1 MKDRS
6 TRKILSFLLAI
17 MLIVQVFG
25 QMTSVL
31 AVETNAETTAI
42 NPKKLVNV
50 ITEINLMDGSNNTPK
65 MVDGVYQLVQN
76 SPYKYEVKFDL
87 TAYDGNLNDGDYFT
101 FNITEPITVKDETF
115 ALVDPKTSI
124 TIGDVAVVSKGDNLG
139 GTATV
144 TLKNLLT
151 YLEVTGGS
159 QVQDVLGTFYVQF
172 MVKELTDE
180 STLTY
185 DTEELK
191 AGVEHKIKVIERTD
205 SDYTSA
211 IDTENFDKIHGVLQ
225 ETPWTSDIL
234 AAAGFEGS
242 GDYQHPFT
250 IRVNTRQASYD
261 TIIVHDY
268 INMEQYPVRFI
279 PETLTVKSVYPDT
292 HLNLQGS
299 KTLEEGVDYLVR
311 FNESYTDFE
320 VEILNASTRIADNG
334 KPSAYSIGYST
345 TAPGN
350 GLYIGNFVE
359 MTADGEVL
367 TSKTTNQIT
376 TVYA

>member
-345 TAPGN
+345 TAPVN
-350 GLYIGNFVE
+350 VLYIGNFVE

>member
-124 TIGDVAVVSKGDNLG
+124 TIGDVAVVSKGDNL
-139 GTATV
+139 
-144 TLKNLLT
+144 
-151 YLEVTGGS
+151 
-159 QVQDVLGTFYVQF
+159 
-172 MVKELTDE
+172 
-180 STLTY
+180 
-185 DTEELK
+185 
-191 AGVEHKIKVIERTD
+191 
-205 SDYTSA
+205 
-211 IDTENFDKIHGVLQ
+211 
-225 ETPWTSDIL
+225 
-234 AAAGFEGS
+234 
-242 GDYQHPFT
+242 
-250 IRVNTRQASYD
+250 
-261 TIIVHDY
+261 
-268 INMEQYPVRFI
+268 VR
-279 PETLTVKSVYPDT
+279 
-292 HLNLQGS
+292 
-299 KTLEEGVDYLVR
+299 
-311 FNESYTDFE
+311 
-320 VEILNASTRIADNG
+320 
-334 KPSAYSIGYST
+334 
-345 TAPGN
+345 
-350 GLYIGNFVE
+350 
-359 MTADGEVL
+359 
-367 TSKTTNQIT
+367 
-376 TVYA
+376 

>member
-1 MKDRS
+1 M
-6 TRKILSFLLAI
+6 
-17 MLIVQVFG
+17 
-25 QMTSVL
+25 
-31 AVETNAETTAI
+31 
-42 NPKKLVNV
+42 
-50 ITEINLMDGSNNTPK
+50 
-65 MVDGVYQLVQN
+65 
-76 SPYKYEVKFDL
+76 
-87 TAYDGNLNDGDYFT
+87 
-101 FNITEPITVKDETF
+101 
-115 ALVDPKTSI
+115 
-124 TIGDVAVVSKGDNLG
+124 
-139 GTATV
+139 
-144 TLKNLLT
+144 KNLLT

-376 TVYA
+376 TVYAERQSIVTTGGTIQIDTGYRITIIKIDSKTANLINGAEFEITAPDGSKETIVI